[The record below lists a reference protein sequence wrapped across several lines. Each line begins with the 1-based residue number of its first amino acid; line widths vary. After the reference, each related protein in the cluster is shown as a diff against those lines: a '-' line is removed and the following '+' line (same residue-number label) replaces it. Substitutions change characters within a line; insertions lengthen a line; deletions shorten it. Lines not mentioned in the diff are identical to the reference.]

1 MVRKD
6 RRKADQL
13 EELLSELAMAK
24 ELLQSVSIEEV
35 ESRIKLIS
43 QQERDRFRN
52 KEKVIK
58 ISLSQKESLKR

>member
-1 MVRKD
+1 VRKD

>member
-1 MVRKD
+1 MRKD

-13 EELLSELAMAK
+13 EELLSELARAK